1 MNTFNKKK
9 IYLTVAAVLLLL
21 TIPLTISIMSQR
33 QETRQRAAAST
44 TLTFAPESTTGS
56 PIVKNVGDPIALD
69 IMVNPGQNLV
79 TFVRYQITFD
89 PTKVQLNTSNPIT
102 LNSAIF
108 SSVEGP
114 ITTATSIAQSVSI
127 GSDPT
132 KALQQPTKIGTI
144 NFTAIAPTTGAT
156 TSIAYGTLSQALS
169 SGANDQAS
177 QNVLSS
183 TTPATILI
191 NGSGGVT
198 PSIGTPSATIV
209 PQPTIDGTAVTFN
222 LFLHGVGAAGDN
234 PNPTGNTLSNKNP
247 VHPQRNLQVEV
258 YDTNNQLVASA
269 SAPVNYDPS
278 TGTFTG
284 KMGLGKNV
292 ESGNYNIKVKTDRYL
307 RRLVPGIQ
315 QLQKDVDNEL
325 PDTQMVAGDS
335 NGDNFLNVIDYN
347 ALLDCGYGELNP
359 LPQADANSKFNTNE
373 CKAHKPVVNV
383 DIDDNGV
390 VNSFDYNLFLREL
403 SVQNGD

>member
-1 MNTFNKKK
+1 MNTATKRK
-9 IYLTVAAVLLLL
+9 IFMVAAALLLL
-21 TIPLTISIMSQR
+21 ISIPLTLSILSQR
-33 QETRQRAAAST
+33 QDPRQRAAAST
-44 TLTFAPESTTGS
+44 TLTFTPASTTAS
-56 PIVKNVGDPIALD
+56 PLVKNVGDSIPLD
-69 IMVNPGQNLV
+69 IMVNPGTNLV
-79 TFVRYQITFD
+79 TFVRYQITYD
-89 PTKVQLNTSNPIT
+89 PTKVQLDTANPVT

-114 ITTATSIAQSVSI
+114 VTTANSIAQSVSI

-132 KALQQPTKIGTI
+132 KAIQQPTKVATI
-144 NFTAIAPTTGAT
+144 NFKAVAPTTGST
-156 TSIAYGTLSQALS
+156 TSITFGTMSQALS

-183 TTPATILI
+183 TTPATIMI

-198 PSIGTPSATIV
+198 PSVGSPTATLI
-209 PQPTIDGTAVTFN
+209 PLPTVTGTAVQFN

-234 PNPTGNTLSNKNP
+234 PNPTGNDLSNKNP

-258 YDTNNQLVASA
+258 YNTDNQIVASA

-284 KMGLGKNV
+284 IMGLGNV
-292 ESGNYNIKVKTDRYL
+292 PAGNYNLKIKTDRYL

-315 QLQKDVDNEL
+315 QIQTNAVNEL
-325 PDTQMVAGDS
+325 PDTQLVAGDT